1 MVQVSRKQCL
11 SALKTIC
18 YLSGLLLAF
27 NGLAF
32 STSAQVL
39 INEFV
44 AKNATTNPDMCDYDD
59 FSDWIELY
67 NSSDA
72 SVSLSGYYLTS
83 KLSKPTRW
91 AIPSGATIPAKGYL
105 VFFCD
110 GHDCAPGKSD
120 TRPYYPNNVTFTTK
134 RYHTNFKLD
143 KDVEQVGLYKGSAW
157 VDSVSY
163 SLGSEP
169 DVSIGRN
176 PSDNK
181 WYKFDQPTP
190 GAANSTKAKPLTL
203 TTFSPAV
210 TFSPPG
216 GFYSSAQSV
225 TLSAAG
231 GTSIYYT
238 NNGSAPTTSSTKYSS
253 PISISATTMIRAR
266 CIDDDKLAG
275 PISGNTYFINEK
287 ARKLPVVSISTDDAL
302 LNDNTIGLYKN
313 RYKEKEIPVSFEYF
327 TTDGKQAFSVNAAIG
342 PGSLTSVSNAQMPM
356 QISLKSKYGSDFINY
371 KLFGKSIT
379 KFNRLRLRNSGDA
392 WGTNI
397 MADNIIESVI
407 KGQMDA
413 GTQAYAAV
421 VVFLN
426 GKYWGIYDLR
436 EQFDPLF
443 YAQNFNV
450 DTSTLNTVKRFLGGG
465 SGMGGGE
472 DIELERGTW
481 TDWNSMM
488 STVKGGNYASMKS
501 VVDVISLGDE
511 ITLEDYSAN
520 ISWGHNEQF
529 WKVAG
534 APWKFLLTD
543 FDRGFDYSKVSVNLF
558 NNSGGG
564 ISGALMPKDTIFTKL
579 IAIAEFKNFFV
590 QRFAAH
596 MNSTLCSTRMTSII
610 DSISKLLDPE
620 VADQAAKWG
629 SSGAIKSASAWQG
642 ERDKMLNFASE
653 RAANCISHAA
663 TQFSLSGTAQLTVTV
678 SPSAAAGDIFING
691 VRMCSGTSGL
701 SLFKSIPFTAKAAA
715 KKGYAFVRW
724 EGQSSTADSVSLTLT
739 GNQTMTVT
747 FATSNSV
754 EEQPAAA
761 KTPSVSIE
769 TLRAGHDGVLTLALS
784 LPARDRVVVRAYDLL
799 GHALETLVN
808 EDLGPGTHC
817 RTIKIKKLSSGVYFY
832 QMSVKSAIHTGRF
845 TVR

>member
-1 MVQVSRKQCL
+1 MGNLRSMVGAAVIISSIAC
-11 SALKTIC
+11 T
-18 YLSGLLLAF
+18 GVH
-27 NGLAF
+27 
-32 STSAQVL
+32 AQVV

-59 FSDWIELY
+59 YSDWIELY

-72 SVSLSGYYLTS
+72 AVSLSGYYLTS

-91 AIPSGATIPAKGYL
+91 AIPSGASIPAKGYL

-120 TRPYYPNNVTFTTK
+120 TRTYYPYNLTFTTK

-190 GAANSTKAKPLTL
+190 GAANSTKAKPLTF

-210 TFSPPG
+210 TFSVAG

-238 NNGSAPTTSSTKYSS
+238 KDGSAPTTSSTKYSS
-253 PISISATTMIRAR
+253 PISVSATTMIRTR
-266 CIDDDKLAG
+266 CIDDDNLAG
-275 PISGNTYFINEK
+275 PINAATYFINEK
-287 ARKLPVVSISTDDAL
+287 ARKLPVISISTEDAL
-302 LNDNTIGLYKN
+302 LNDNTIGIYKN
-313 RYKEKEIPVSFEYF
+313 TYKGKEIPVSLEYF

-342 PGSLTSVSNAQMPM
+342 PGSLTSYSNAQMPM

-371 KLFGKSIT
+371 KLFGKPIT

-443 YAQNFNV
+443 YKQNFNV
-450 DTSTLNTVKRFLGGG
+450 DTSTLNTVRRFFGKG
-465 SGMGGGE
+465 SGMGMAG
-472 DIELERGTW
+472 ERGTW

-488 STVKGGNYASMKS
+488 STVKGGNYASIKS
-501 VVDVISLGDE
+501 VVDVISLSDE
-511 ITLEDYSAN
+511 VCLEDYSAN
-520 ISWGHNEQF
+520 ISWGHNQQF

-543 FDRGFDYSKVSVNLF
+543 YDRGFDYSKVSVNLF

-564 ISGALMPKDTIFTKL
+564 VSGALMPKDTIFTKL

-590 QRFAAH
+590 QRLAAH
-596 MNSTLCSTRMTSII
+596 MNSTLCPTRMTAII
-610 DSISKLLDPE
+610 DSIAKLLEPE
-620 VADQAAKWG
+620 VADQATKWG
-629 SSGAIKSASAWQG
+629 SSGAIKSLSSWQG
-642 ERDKMLNFASE
+642 ERDKMLNFAKE
-653 RAANCISHAA
+653 RAANCMTHAA
-663 TQFSLSGTAQLTVTV
+663 TQFSMSGTAQLSFTM
-678 SPSAAAGDIFING
+678 SPANAGDIYING
-691 VRMCSGTSGL
+691 VKMCSGLTSL
-701 SLFKSIPFTAKAAA
+701 NFYKSIPLTAKAVARP
-715 KKGYAFVRW
+715 GYSFTRW
-724 EGQSSTADSVSLTLT
+724 EGSGTADSISLTLT
-739 GNQTMTVT
+739 ANQSATAVFSATGIQTPFTLPNNALFDCSYRVASSAITIAFGLQHKDQVSVFISTLSGQKIATV
-747 FATSNSV
+747 V
-754 EEQPAAA
+754 
-761 KTPSVSIE
+761 
-769 TLRAGHDGVLTLALS
+769 DGELESGLHRYTVPVAHLS
-784 LPARDRVVVRAYDLL
+784 
-799 GHALETLVN
+799 
-808 EDLGPGTHC
+808 
-817 RTIKIKKLSSGVYFY
+817 KGVYVAT
-832 QMSVKSAIHTGRF
+832 MKSATGTRMEKISI
-845 TVR
+845 R